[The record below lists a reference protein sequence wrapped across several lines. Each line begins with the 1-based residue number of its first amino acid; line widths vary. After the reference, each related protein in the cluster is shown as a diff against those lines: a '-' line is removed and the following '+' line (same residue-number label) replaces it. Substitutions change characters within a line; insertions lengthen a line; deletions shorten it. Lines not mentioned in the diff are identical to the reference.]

1 MENDS
6 LVVYD
11 RVMAWKTIGHE
22 WAVAMLARAAKGQ
35 PAHAY
40 LFTGPAHIGKM
51 TLAYDFARALNC
63 ESEDAPCGVCRV
75 CVQISA
81 SRHPDFH
88 LVQRQADKSEILV
101 EQLRELQNDL
111 TFKPYEGRWRVA
123 VIENAQEANASAAN
137 SFLKT
142 LEEPGPQV
150 VIVLTAPNPEAVIPT
165 IRSRCQIMPLR
176 TLPQGQ
182 IEQALRD
189 VFQVAPEPAQL
200 LSRLSV
206 GRIGWAIAASQ
217 DEEVLAQRTA
227 RLQEMLSLLP
237 QNRAARIES
246 AGRLTR
252 AENEVAPMLELW
264 LSWWRDLLLVK
275 GGCAEAVV
283 NSDMRERLGREAEGL
298 ELPAI
303 WRTIGA
309 IQNARQQIDQNV
321 NARLALEVMLLET
334 PSVGK
339 A

>member
-1 MENDS
+1 V
-6 LVVYD
+6 LVYD
-11 RVMAWKTIGHE
+11 RMMPWNTLGHE
-22 WAVAMLARAAKGQ
+22 WAVAMLARAAQTQ

-63 ESEDAPCGVCRV
+63 EGDDPPCGVCRA
-75 CVQISA
+75 CVQIGA

-88 LVQRQADKSEILV
+88 LVQRQPDKSEILL

-111 TFKPYEGRWRVA
+111 TYKPYEARWRVA

-142 LEEPGPQV
+142 LEEPAPQV

-176 TLPQGQ
+176 ALPLGQ
-182 IEQALRD
+182 VEQALRD
-189 VFQVAPEPAQL
+189 VFHVAPEAAQL

-206 GRIGWAIAASQ
+206 GRIGWAISASQ
-217 DEEVLAQRTA
+217 DGEVLTLRSA
-227 RLQEMLSLLP
+227 RLQEMLGLLP
-237 QNRAARIES
+237 QSRAARIEL

-252 AENEVAPMLELW
+252 AENELGPLLELW

-275 GGCAEAVV
+275 GGCAEAIV
-283 NSDMRERLGREAEGL
+283 NVDLRERLCHDAESL
-298 ELPAI
+298 ELSAI
-303 WRTIGA
+303 RKTIEA
-309 IQNARQQIDQNV
+309 IQSARRQIGQNV
-321 NARLALEVMLLET
+321 NARLALEVMLIET
-334 PSVGK
+334 PTL
-339 A
+339 ARP